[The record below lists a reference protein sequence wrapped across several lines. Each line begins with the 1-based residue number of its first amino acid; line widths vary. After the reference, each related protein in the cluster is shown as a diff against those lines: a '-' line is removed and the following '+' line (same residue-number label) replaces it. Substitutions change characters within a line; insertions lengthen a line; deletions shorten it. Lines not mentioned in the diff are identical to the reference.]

1 MLALILEQERTLDV
15 IIGEDDTLLFEITRE
30 NIIDCIGENCVD
42 VILMSKQKSVVE
54 HNLHLHDIINEE
66 NINELYEF
74 FKIVRSNNK
83 ENINNDLKNKNLSKK
98 RIIIIIEGN
107 FVDEKT
113 MEIKYKSDDVIG
125 EDIIKLSN

>member
-83 ENINNDLKNKNLSKK
+83 EKINNDLKNKNLSKK

-113 MEIKYKSDDVIG
+113 MEIKYKSDDLIG

>member
-42 VILMSKQKSVVE
+42 VILMSKYKSVVE

-113 MEIKYKSDDVIG
+113 MEIKYKSDDLIG

>member
-113 MEIKYKSDDVIG
+113 MEIKYKSDDLIG